1 MIELLIPSR
10 RTTLGGQA
18 IGRVLPWR
26 ARRSVGPFVFLDHM
40 GPAELA
46 PGERFDVPP
55 HPHIGLSTLTLLFEG
70 SSVHRDSL
78 GFVQTIRPG
87 DINWMTAGR
96 GIVHSERSPPE
107 APGGT
112 LHGLQLW
119 VALPRERED
128 SEPSFEHH
136 PAASLPVVSP
146 AGARL
151 SICCGSAY
159 GATSAVQVSAPLFF
173 VDASLEAGA
182 TLELPPEHAER
193 ALYLVEGTVEVF
205 GQTVEARTMIVFGS
219 GPAPVRATTKARA
232 VLLGGAPL
240 DGPRH
245 MWWNFVSSSPEKIEQ
260 AKRDWHLGRFAPIPG
275 DDQERTPLP

>member
-1 MIELLIPSR
+1 
-10 RTTLGGQA
+10 
-18 IGRVLPWR
+18 
-26 ARRSVGPFVFLDHM
+26 
-40 GPAELA
+40 
-46 PGERFDVPP
+46 
-55 HPHIGLSTLTLLFEG
+55 
-70 SSVHRDSL
+70 
-78 GFVQTIRPG
+78 
-87 DINWMTAGR
+87 MTAGR

-107 APGGT
+107 APGGA

-232 VLLGGAPL
+232 VLLGGAPP